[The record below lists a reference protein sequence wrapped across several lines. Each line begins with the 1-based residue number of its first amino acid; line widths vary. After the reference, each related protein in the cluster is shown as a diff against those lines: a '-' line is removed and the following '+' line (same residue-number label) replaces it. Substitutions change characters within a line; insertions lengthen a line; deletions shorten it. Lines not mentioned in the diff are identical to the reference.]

1 MSSDSGPSG
10 PPSEELPSPGGLSP
24 NRRKLLRWL
33 LWLAAL
39 GLLVGW
45 GLTWALDSP
54 PRPALAERDD
64 IRRAA
69 VHVSGMACGQFTEGS
84 GFMVE
89 SGLVLTN
96 AHVVAGVE
104 QITVS
109 AAEGGSEIGV
119 LVGFDPGRDIA
130 AVQIPSLRR
139 TPDMSLITSVG
150 LAPVGARAA
159 DVGDVATVD
168 SDDGLEFVPFEV
180 TRRILATGRDFY
192 AQETEGRDV
201 LEIRS
206 LLAAGDSG
214 AALVNADGEVV
225 GMVFAVARG
234 QPDQGYALDRNEIA
248 DFLAGIDGTPLPTPP
263 CRTR

>member
-1 MSSDSGPSG
+1 MLSDSAPPG
-10 PPSEELPSPGGLSP
+10 PPSEEQPSPGGLSP
-24 NRRKLLRWL
+24 NRRRLLRWL
-33 LWLAAL
+33 LWLVAL

-54 PRPALAERDD
+54 LRPALAERDD
-64 IRRAA
+64 IRAAA
-69 VHVSGMACGQFTEGS
+69 VHVGGMACGQFTEGS

-89 SGLVLTN
+89 PGLVLTN

-104 QITVS
+104 QITVR
-109 AAEGGSEIGV
+109 AADGGSEIGV

-130 AVQIPSLRR
+130 AL
-139 TPDMSLITSVG
+139 SVSDLAASPVA

-234 QPDQGYALDRNEIA
+234 QPDHGYALDRNEIA

>member
-1 MSSDSGPSG
+1 MS
-10 PPSEELPSPGGLSP
+10 LK
-24 NRRKLLRWL
+24 RRRWL

-39 GLLVGW
+39 GLLAGW
-45 GLTWALDSP
+45 SLTWALDSP
-54 PRPALAERDD
+54 LRPVLAERDD
-64 IRRAA
+64 IRTAA
-69 VHVSGMACGQFTEGS
+69 VHVSGTACGQFSEGS

-89 SGLVLTN
+89 PGLVLTN

-109 AAEGGSEIGV
+109 AADGRSEIGR

-130 AVQIPSLRR
+130 AL
-139 TPDMSLITSVG
+139 SVSEWAVAPVA

-159 DVGDVATVD
+159 DVGDAATVD
-168 SDDGLEFVPFEV
+168 RGDGLEFVPFEV

-192 AQETEGRDV
+192 ARESEDRRV

-206 LLAAGDSG
+206 PLAAGDSG

-234 QPDQGYALDRNEIA
+234 QPGEGYALDSSEIAAFWNEI
-248 DFLAGIDGTPLPTPP
+248 DRTPLPTPP

>member
-1 MSSDSGPSG
+1 MLFDQ
-10 PPSEELPSPGGLSP
+10 LKKW
-24 NRRKLLRWL
+24 RRWL

-45 GLTWALDSP
+45 VLTWALDSP
-54 PRPALAERDD
+54 QRPVLAERDD
-64 IRRAA
+64 IRAAA
-69 VHVSGMACGQFTEGS
+69 VHVSGMACGQFSEGS

-89 SGLVLTN
+89 PGLVLTN

-109 AAEGGSEIGV
+109 TAGAGSGIGV
-119 LVGFDPGRDIA
+119 LVGFDPGRDVA
-130 AVQIPSLRR
+130 AL
-139 TPDMSLITSVG
+139 SVSELAASPVA
-150 LAPVGARAA
+150 LAPIGARAA
-159 DVGDVATVD
+159 DVGDAATVD
-168 SDDGLEFVPFEV
+168 RDDGLEFVPFEV
-180 TRRILATGRDFY
+180 NRKILATGRDFY
-192 AQETEGRDV
+192 AEETEGRRV

-206 LLAAGDSG
+206 PLTAGDSG

-234 QPDQGYALDRNEIA
+234 QPDQGYALDSSEIA
-248 DFLAGIDGTPLPTPP
+248 EFLAEIDRTPLPTPP

>member
-1 MSSDSGPSG
+1 MLFDQ
-10 PPSEELPSPGGLSP
+10 LKKW
-24 NRRKLLRWL
+24 RRWL

-54 PRPALAERDD
+54 LRPVLAERDD
-64 IRRAA
+64 IRAAA
-69 VHVSGMACGQFTEGS
+69 VHVSGTACGQFSEGS

-104 QITVS
+104 EITVRD
-109 AAEGGSEIGV
+109 ADGGSEIGV

-130 AVQIPSLRR
+130 ALSVS
-139 TPDMSLITSVG
+139 DSATSPVG
-150 LAPVGARAA
+150 LAPIGARAA
-159 DVGDVATVD
+159 DVGDAATVD
-168 SDDGLEFVPFEV
+168 RDDGLEFVPFEV

-192 AQETEGRDV
+192 AEQTEGRRV

-234 QPDQGYALDRNEIA
+234 QQDQGYALDSSEIA
-248 DFLAGIDGTPLPTPP
+248 EFLAGIDRTPLPTPP